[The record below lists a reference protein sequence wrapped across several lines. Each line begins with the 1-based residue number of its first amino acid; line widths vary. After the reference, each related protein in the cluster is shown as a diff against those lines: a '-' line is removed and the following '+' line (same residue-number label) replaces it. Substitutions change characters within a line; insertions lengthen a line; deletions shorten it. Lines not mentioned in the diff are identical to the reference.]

1 MTASIEINISEY
13 DGVRSL
19 HFGTPWVQ
27 GSMRIDEPDAIH
39 LEYVQRMMAWMLLRE
54 EAQVARGHAVQ
65 LGLGAGT
72 ITRFTAQRLRMRTTA
87 VEREPAVV
95 AACRRWF
102 RLPADSARL
111 SVLVMDAA
119 DYAADR
125 SRHGTVDAL
134 SVDLYDEEAAGPVLD
149 SAAFYADCHA
159 LLAPR
164 GVLAVNLFGRDASF
178 ERSVARIA
186 ASFGAE
192 GVVTLRPTREGN
204 TVALA
209 MKDVTLPAPRDL
221 ARRAESIET
230 RWGLPARKWLRM
242 IRPLSA
248 AGFDPATPT
257 P

>member
-1 MTASIEINISEY
+1 MSEITISEH

-27 GSMRIDEPDAIH
+27 GSMRLDDPHAIH

-54 EAQVARGHAVQ
+54 EAEVAAGHAVQ

-72 ITRFTAQRLRMRTTA
+72 ITRFTAQQLRMRTTA
-87 VEREPAVV
+87 VERDPAVV
-95 AACRRWF
+95 AAARRWF

-119 DYAADR
+119 AYAADPE
-125 SRHGTVDAL
+125 RHGTADAL
-134 SVDLYDEEAAGPVLD
+134 AVDLYDEQAASPVLD
-149 SAAFYADCHA
+149 DAAFYANCHA

-178 ERSVARIA
+178 GRSVARIA
-186 ASFGAE
+186 ASFG
-192 GVVTLRPTREGN
+192 VPHVLTLRPTREGN

-209 MKDVTLPAPRDL
+209 MKDVTLPALHDL
-221 ARRAESIET
+221 ARRAENIET
-230 RWGLPARKWLRM
+230 RWRLPARKWLRM
-242 IRPLSA
+242 IRPLQSA
-248 AGFDPATPT
+248 
-257 P
+257 

>member
-1 MTASIEINISEY
+1 MTEINISEF

-27 GSMRIDEPDAIH
+27 GSMRLDDPHAIH
-39 LEYVQRMMAWMLLRE
+39 LEYVQRMMAWLLLRD
-54 EAQVARGHAVQ
+54 EAEAATGHAVQ

-72 ITRFTAQRLRMRTTA
+72 ITRFTAQQLRMRTTA

-111 SVLVMDAA
+111 SVLTMDAA
-119 DYAADR
+119 DYAADP

-134 SVDLYDEEAAGPVLD
+134 SVDLYDEQAASPVLD
-149 SAAFYADCHA
+149 GAAFYAHCHA

-164 GVLAVNLFGRDASF
+164 GVMAVNLFGRDASF
-178 ERSVARIA
+178 AGSVGRIA
-186 ASFGAE
+186 ACFGA
-192 GVVTLRPTREGN
+192 GQVLTLRPTREGN

-209 MKDVTLPAPRDL
+209 MKDVTLPALHDL
-221 ARRAESIET
+221 ARRADNIET
-230 RWGLPARKWLRM
+230 RWRLPARKWLRM
-242 IRPLSA
+242 LRPA
-248 AGFDPATPT
+248 PPAPQA
-257 P
+257 PPA